1 MNIEKR
7 NKVFRRYVSRYI
19 YRQIPNNILVGVNP
33 LSTNF
38 TTWSNTLKQFV
49 GKLPTNCL
57 SVFDH
62 FVGLTLKGLSLI
74 CYRIVCTC
82 EKFQG
87 DFILEKFVSSDFTIK
102 TEFCQI
108 DYQLNTTLTGKARGS
123 ENSNLGHSKS
133 NFRNL
138 TFAIDMTIRKNKIV
152 LLQSESSL

>member
-38 TTWSNTLKQFV
+38 TTWSNTIKQFV

-138 TFAIDMTIRKNKIV
+138 TFAIDMTIRKNK
-152 LLQSESSL
+152 LN